1 MSGAR
6 SMRALSDWRP
16 IRPKPLMPTRVAMMR
31 DLLDEMPR
39 RFGAPARYVDVRPD
53 TDQTSVHGR
62 SAGHPDRA
70 SRPSYQRG
78 RCTPP
83 CRSALGP
90 APNGPNKE
98 EPPPSAGAHDLIV
111 RRRRSAAA
119 DPEDLAAADRAGAL
133 DRGLAVLHRDL
144 LGVLD
149 FDLLLVLDAIGLC
162 HVGSSSTS

>member
-31 DLLDEMPR
+31 DLLDKMR
-39 RFGAPARYVDVRPD
+39 AGFGAPARYVDVRSD

-98 EPPPSAGAHDLIV
+98 EPPPSAGGHDPIV
-111 RRRRSAAA
+111 RRRRAAPA
-119 DPEDLAAADRAGAL
+119 PPGEPSPPDTGGGPGSGGS
-133 DRGLAVLHRDL
+133 GLL
-144 LGVLD
+144 
-149 FDLLLVLDAIGLC
+149 
-162 HVGSSSTS
+162 S